1 MYGLPEG
8 VDLSFLL
15 DKQVESVS
23 LSPHQVILRFDDRIS
38 INSSST
44 MEVSAGGATVR
55 SDDPRLLGPVLIQLL
70 TEAVSDVRWSTDG
83 TLQLIFVGGG
93 SLQLEDDASPFE
105 SYEIQHG
112 ADLIVV

>member
-1 MYGLPEG
+1 MYGLPEDA
-8 VDLSFLL
+8 DLTFFLGREIF
-15 DKQVESVS
+15 QVCIG
-23 LSPHQVILRFDDRIS
+23 PHQVILRFDDRIS

-44 MEVSAGGATVR
+44 MEVSVGGATVR